1 MRIVVIGGT
10 GLIGSKAVAILRNR
24 GHDVI
29 VASRANG
36 VDTVTGEGLWEVMAG
51 ARVAIDL
58 SNSPSF
64 DAKAVLE
71 FFDASSR
78 NLVAAEAAAGV
89 RHHVALSIVGADRVP
104 DQGYYRG
111 KVAQEKIIEASG
123 LPYTVIHSTQ
133 FLEFI
138 GGIADAHT
146 DGGIVRV
153 PPILLQPVAANEVA
167 SFVSDIALGE
177 PRNGIVEIAGP
188 EHASSSEII
197 ARYLK
202 LLGDSREVITDPQ
215 ARYFGG
221 RVDENSLVPLGEARL
236 GGVKLEAWWRLAKRA
251 G

>member
-1 MRIVVIGGT
+1 MKIVVIGGT
-10 GLIGSKAVAILRNR
+10 GLIGSKTVAILRNR

-36 VDTVTGEGLWEVMAG
+36 VDTVTGEGLREVMAG

-64 DAKAVLE
+64 DAKAVLD

-78 NLVAAEAAAGV
+78 SLVAAEAAAGV
-89 RHHVALSIVGADRVP
+89 RYHVALSIVGADRVP
-104 DQGYYRG
+104 DQGYYRA

-123 LPYTVIHSTQ
+123 LPYTIVRSTQ

-138 GGIADAHT
+138 DGIADAHT
-146 DGGIVRV
+146 EGGVVRV
-153 PPILLQPVAANEVA
+153 PPSLLQPVAADEVA
-167 SFVSDIALGE
+167 TFVSDIALGE
-177 PRNGIVEIAGP
+177 PRNGIVEMAGP
-188 EHASSSEII
+188 ERAPFSEII
-197 ARYLK
+197 ARYLRAV
-202 LLGDSREVITDPQ
+202 GDSREVMTDPQ

-221 RVDENSLVPLGEARL
+221 RLDENSLVPSGEARL
-236 GGVKLEAWWRLAKRA
+236 GSVNLEAWWRLAKRA